1 MMNRK
6 KLYLTISALFVSL
19 AVLVVFYVLFFTP
32 VNSED
37 NIHVDWISTYYSE
50 QTQSTGNEDIEDEQT
65 QSSLPEISRLNFP
78 LEIDQ
83 RGPIFFNL
91 YGEVELSD
99 KKAPGLL
106 IPAVREAHVQV
117 IFNGQLILDIEFPKE
132 FEKSS
137 QLLYSHIEQI
147 NPALIKDTNK
157 VIIQY
162 QGRDKLEIYTA
173 PYFGD
178 FIQLRG
184 QINSIRFLGQDL
196 YLIIFGMGAL
206 LSVILIS
213 LGKHVATKKNSYV
226 AMGIAMIFNSLGS
239 FLYIVNSP
247 DFFIGI
253 YSEQIFKVL
262 QPISYTLFIY
272 ILVIGI
278 ESYYNTDSK
287 NNLSH
292 KLLFPNITACFVIYL
307 GFDIA
312 QYIMSYIN
320 LSFMVFISF
329 NKKTTEFIY
338 PVTVLTAST
347 IYLLVIQLVGVVI
360 PFPVYALS
368 SMIIIFSFGIIMVRD
383 FQKTYKELQSTSNEL
398 YASYEELTAMNEEL
412 ESSYNELDRKVE
424 ERTYELNK
432 TTVALKT
439 LLDNTE
445 EGFLTFS
452 ESLIIDPE
460 YSLQCETIF
469 GKRISNRSISAIL
482 GNEDPNAIEFLDK
495 VFTKVLKEEK
505 PYAIDMYL
513 SLLPDT
519 ITIDNKTIKLNYKLI
534 ETESE
539 GRKIMVIL
547 HDISEKVELQNE
559 IENERNILKMV
570 IKVLNSREDYL
581 ELIRDFRDFTM
592 NGMEQI
598 SSSQLDNEDKIA
610 EIFRMIHTYKG
621 SFANFDTIYAV
632 SSLHSFENVLNEKRK
647 SLIQY
652 DNNQLTDF
660 FNSFDYNSWIRKD
673 IDIIRELLG
682 SDFFSIEQKLLIDPE
697 RIYELENKIAESELG
712 EEGREFLIE
721 LKRLRYTSF
730 KELLNYYKNYTSRLA
745 QRMGKFISPVII
757 EGEDI
762 PVDRELY
769 KSLIRSLTHLFR
781 NSIYHGIEN
790 PEERARKG
798 KSEYGLI
805 RVEVNRQGEFIELV
819 IRDDGRGIDVDR
831 VVMTAVEKGFVSN
844 DQAEKMPYKEKLNL
858 VLKDRLSTS
867 KKVSD
872 ISGRGVGLSALKHE
886 LEKFEGDIEI
896 ITKKDNGTTF
906 KLLIP
911 IKEAHEMPELPIKS
925 ILDMIKRE
933 VDDYLDTHK
942 IKLQELNQDKLF
954 DGIELYRYNS
964 LIRLSGSVYATVF
977 LSAERN
983 IAELFASRLLMGVNT
998 NLLSERDISD
1008 GVCEQCNIFVG
1019 NAMREASKNEAVLS
1033 ISSPVSLKCN
1043 DGCLN
1048 YPDKE
1053 KHIYSVQTEY
1063 GKIRFGVIEK

>member
-1 MMNRK
+1 MNRK
-6 KLYLTISALFVSL
+6 KLYLTLSALFVTL
-19 AVLVVFYVLFFTP
+19 LVLVFFYVLFFTP
-32 VNSED
+32 INSDD
-37 NIHVDWISTYYSE
+37 NIQVDWIYAYYSE
-50 QTQSTGNEDIEDEQT
+50 RPQETEAVSEI
-65 QSSLPEISRLNFP
+65 PELANPNFP

-83 RGPIFFNL
+83 RGPIYFNL
-91 YGEVELSD
+91 YGEVVLSD
-99 KKAPGLL
+99 KNTSGLL
-106 IPAVREAHVQV
+106 IPAVRGAHVQV
-117 IFNGQLILDIEFPKE
+117 IFNGQLILDTVFPREFD
-132 FEKSS
+132 KSS
-137 QLLYSHIEQI
+137 QLLFSHIEPI
-147 NPALIKDTNK
+147 NPELIEDINK

-162 QGRDKLEIYTA
+162 RGRDRLEIFTA

-178 FIQLRG
+178 FAKLRG
-184 QINSIRFLGQDL
+184 QINTIRFLGQDF
-196 YLIIFGMGAL
+196 YLIIFGMGTL
-206 LSVILIS
+206 LSVTLIS
-213 LGKHVATKKNSYV
+213 LGKHVSSKKNSYV
-226 AMGIAMIFNSLGS
+226 AMGIAMLFNAMGS
-239 FLYIVNSP
+239 FLYILNSP
-247 DFFIGI
+247 DFFSGI

-272 ILVIGI
+272 FLVIGI
-278 ESYYNTDSK
+278 ESYYNNDSK
-287 NNLSH
+287 NTISH

-320 LSFMVFISF
+320 LSFMVFLSF
-329 NKKTTEFIY
+329 NRKTTEFIY

-347 IYLLVIQLVGVVI
+347 IYLLVVQLIGFII

-383 FQKTYKELQSTSNEL
+383 FQKTYQELQSTSNEL

-460 YSLQCETIF
+460 YSLQCENMF
-469 GKRISNRSISAIL
+469 GKKISNRSISAIL
-482 GNEDPNAIEFLDK
+482 GDEKPKTIEFLDK
-495 VFTKVLKEEK
+495 VFTKILHEDK
-505 PYAIDMYL
+505 PYALDMYI
-513 SLLPDT
+513 SLLPET
-519 ITIDNKTIKLNYKLI
+519 ITVGTKTIQLNYKVI
-534 ETESE
+534 ETDSE

-598 SSSQLDNEDKIA
+598 CMSQLDNEDKIA

-621 SFANFDTIYAV
+621 SFANFDTINAV
-632 SSLHSFENVLNEKRK
+632 TSLHTFETELNDKRK
-647 SLIQY
+647 VLSQY
-652 DNNQLTDF
+652 NGPQLVDF
-660 FNSFDYNSWIRKD
+660 FNSYDYNSWIRKD
-673 IDIIRELLG
+673 IDIIRDLLG
-682 SDFFSIEQKLLIDPE
+682 SDFFSMEQKLSIDPD
-697 RIYELENKIAESELG
+697 RIVELENKIAESELG

-730 KELLNYYKNYTSRLA
+730 TELLTYYKNYTGQLA
-745 QRMGKFISPVII
+745 QRMGKFINPVII

-762 PVDRELY
+762 PIDRELY
-769 KSLIRSLTHLFR
+769 KPMIRALTHLFR
-781 NSIYHGIEN
+781 NSIYHGIET

-798 KSEYGLI
+798 KSEYGQI
-805 RVEVNRQGEFIELV
+805 KVEVKQTGENIQL
-819 IRDDGRGIDVDR
+819 ILYDDGRGVNIDA
-831 VVMTAVEKGFVSN
+831 VVKTALEKGFVEKK
-844 DQAEKMPYKEKLNL
+844 QLEKMSESERLSL
-858 VLKDRLSTS
+858 ILKDRLSTS

-886 LEKFEGDIEI
+886 LEKFQGEIEI
-896 ITKKDNGTTF
+896 QTKKDIGTTF
-906 KLLIP
+906 KLIIP
-911 IKEAHEMPELPIKS
+911 IKEAHEMPELPIKA
-925 ILDMIKRE
+925 ILDMIKKE
-933 VDDYLDTHK
+933 VDDFLDSESIH
-942 IKLQELNQDKLF
+942 IINVNQNRF
-954 DGIELYRYNS
+954 YDGIELFRYNA

-977 LSAERN
+977 LSAERKM
-983 IAELFASRLLMGVNT
+983 AEMFASKLLMDIETSTLDEN
-998 NLLSERDISD
+998 DISD

-1019 NAMREASKNEAVLS
+1019 NAMREASKKEAVLS

-1053 KHIYSVQTEY
+1053 KHIYSLQTEY
-1063 GKIRFGVIEK
+1063 GMLKFGVIEK

>member
-1 MMNRK
+1 MNKK
-6 KLYLTISALFVSL
+6 KLYLTASALFVFF
-19 AVLVVFYVLFFTP
+19 AVLIIFYILFFTP
-32 VNSED
+32 INSQA
-37 NIHVDWISTYYSE
+37 NIKVDWISSYFSQPDESDQQEEKNFVMPELSE
-50 QTQSTGNEDIEDEQT
+50 
-65 QSSLPEISRLNFP
+65 LNFP

-106 IPAVREAHVQV
+106 IPAVQGAHVQV
-117 IFNGQLILDIEFPKE
+117 IFNGQLITDTVFPKD
-132 FEKSS
+132 FDKPS
-137 QLLYSHIEQI
+137 QLLYSYIEQI
-147 NPALIKDTNK
+147 NPELLEDVNK

-162 QGRDKLEIYTA
+162 MGRDKLEIYTS

-178 FIQLRG
+178 FISLRI
-184 QINSIRFLGQDL
+184 QINAIKFLGQDF

-226 AMGIAMIFNSLGS
+226 AMGIAMIFNALGS
-239 FLYIVNSP
+239 FLYILNSP
-247 DFFIGI
+247 DFFVFF
-253 YSEQIFKVL
+253 SSDQLFTVL

-272 ILVIGI
+272 FLVIGI
-278 ESYYNTDSK
+278 ESYYNSDSK
-287 NNLSH
+287 NNISH

-312 QYIMSYIN
+312 QYIISYIN
-320 LSFMVFISF
+320 LSFMVFLSF
-329 NKKTTEFIY
+329 NRKTTEFIY
-338 PVTVLTAST
+338 PVSVLTAST
-347 IYLLVIQLVGVVI
+347 IYLLIVQLIGVII

-383 FQKTYKELQSTSNEL
+383 FQKTYQELQSTSNEL

-460 YSLQCETIF
+460 YSLQCETMF
-469 GKRISNRSISAIL
+469 GKEISNRSISAIL
-482 GNEDPNAIEFLDK
+482 GNEKPETTEFLDK
-495 VFTKVLKEEK
+495 VFTKIMHEDRS
-505 PYAIDMYL
+505 YAVDMYI
-513 SLLPDT
+513 SLLPET
-519 ITIDNKTIKLNYKLI
+519 ITLGTKTIQLNYKLI
-534 ETESE
+534 DTNSE
-539 GRKIMVIL
+539 DRKIMVIL

-581 ELIRDFRDFTM
+581 ELIRDFSDFTM

-598 SSSQLDNEDKIA
+598 CNSQLESEDKIA

-621 SFANFDTIYAV
+621 SFANFDTINAV
-632 SSLHSFENVLNEKRK
+632 ASLHDFETILNDKRK
-647 SLIQY
+647 SLLKY
-652 DNNQLTDF
+652 TNNQLVDF
-660 FNSFDYNSWIRKD
+660 FNSYDYNSWIRKD
-673 IDIIRELLG
+673 IDIIRGLLG
-682 SDFFSIEQKLLIDPE
+682 SDFFSMEQKLSIDPE

-730 KELLNYYKNYTSRLA
+730 TELLSYYKNYTSQLA
-745 QRMGKFISPVII
+745 KRMGKFINPVII
-757 EGEDI
+757 DGEDI

-790 PEERARKG
+790 PEERVRKG
-798 KSEYGLI
+798 KPEYGQI
-805 RVEVNRQGEFIELV
+805 KVEVNKKGELIEL
-819 IRDDGRGIDVDR
+819 IIHDDGRGINLNAVCN
-831 VVMTAVEKGFVSN
+831 TAIEKGFVEKE
-844 DQAEKMPYKEKLNL
+844 QIEKMDESEKLKL
-858 VLKDRLSTS
+858 ILKDRLSTS
-867 KKVSD
+867 KQVSD

-886 LEKFEGDIEI
+886 LEKFQGEIEI
-896 ITKKDNGTTF
+896 QTKKDSGTTF
-906 KLLIP
+906 KLIIP
-911 IKEAHEMPELPIKS
+911 IKEAHEMPELPIKA
-925 ILDMIKRE
+925 ILDMIKKE
-933 VDDYLDTHK
+933 VDDFLDTQK
-942 IKLQELNQDKLF
+942 IALSESNQEEF
-954 DGIELYRYNS
+954 YDGIELYRYNA

-977 LSAERN
+977 LSAERKT
-983 IAELFASRLLMGVNT
+983 AEIFASKLLMDIDT
-998 NLLSERDISD
+998 STLSEKDISD

-1019 NAMREASKNEAVLS
+1019 NAMREASKKEAVLS

-1053 KHIYSVQTEY
+1053 KHIYSLQTEY
-1063 GKIRFGVIEK
+1063 GMMKFGVIEK

>member
-6 KLYLTISALFVSL
+6 KLYLTASALFVSF
-19 AVLVVFYVLFFTP
+19 AVLIIFYVLFFTP
-32 VNSED
+32 INSED
-37 NIHVDWISTYYSE
+37 NIQVDWISSYYY
-50 QTQSTGNEDIEDEQT
+50 QEDEMDQQEKT
-65 QSSLPEISRLNFP
+65 SSEIPELTELKFP

-91 YGEVELSD
+91 YGEVQLSD

-106 IPAVREAHVQV
+106 IPAVRDAHVQV
-117 IFNGQLILDIEFPKE
+117 IFNGHLITDTVFPKD
-132 FEKSS
+132 FDKSS
-137 QLLYSHIEQI
+137 QLLYSYIEQI
-147 NPALIKDTNK
+147 NPEIIRDVNK

-162 QGRDKLEIYTA
+162 TGRDRLEIYTS

-178 FIQLRG
+178 FSSLRS
-184 QINSIRFLGQDL
+184 QINTIRFLGQDF

-226 AMGIAMIFNSLGS
+226 AMGIAMIFNAIGS
-239 FLYIVNSP
+239 FLYIINSP
-247 DFFIGI
+247 DFFVTFS
-253 YSEQIFKVL
+253 SEQLFNVL

-272 ILVIGI
+272 FLVIGI
-278 ESYYNTDSK
+278 ESYYNIDSK
-287 NNLSH
+287 NSISH

-312 QYIMSYIN
+312 QYIISYIN
-320 LSFMVFISF
+320 LSFMVFLSF
-329 NKKTTEFIY
+329 NRKTTEFIY

-347 IYLLVIQLVGVVI
+347 IYLLIVQLIGVVI

-383 FQKTYKELQSTSNEL
+383 FQKTYQELQSTSNEL

-460 YSLQCETIF
+460 YSLQCETMF
-469 GKRISNRSISAIL
+469 GKKISNRSISAIL
-482 GNEDPNAIEFLDK
+482 GNEKSGTIDFLDK
-495 VFTKVLKEEK
+495 VFTKIMREDKL
-505 PYAIDMYL
+505 YAIDMYI
-513 SLLPDT
+513 SLLPEI
-519 ITIDNKTIKLNYKLI
+519 ITIGSKTIQLNYKLI
-534 ETESE
+534 DTDSE

-570 IKVLNSREDYL
+570 IKVLNSRDDYL

-598 SSSQLDNEDKIA
+598 CTSQLTNEDKIA
-610 EIFRMIHTYKG
+610 EIFRMVHTYKG
-621 SFANFDTIYAV
+621 SFANFDTINAV
-632 SSLHSFENVLNEKRK
+632 NALHSFETILNDERK
-647 SLIQY
+647 KLAQNN
-652 DNNQLTDF
+652 NNQLVDF
-660 FNSFDYNSWIRKD
+660 FSSYDYNSWIRKD
-673 IDIIRELLG
+673 IDIIRDLLG
-682 SDFFSIEQKLLIDPE
+682 SDFFSMEQKLSIDPD
-697 RIYELENKIAESELG
+697 RILELENKIAESELG

-730 KELLNYYKNYTSRLA
+730 TELLSYYKNYTSQLA
-745 QRMGKFISPVII
+745 QRMGKFINPVII
-757 EGEDI
+757 EGEAI
-762 PVDRELY
+762 PVDKELY
-769 KSLIRSLTHLFR
+769 KPLIRSLTHLFR

-798 KSEYGLI
+798 KSEYGQI
-805 RVEVNRQGEFIELV
+805 KVEVKQKEELIELV
-819 IRDDGRGIDVDR
+819 IQDDGRGINLDAVCK
-831 VVMTAVEKGFVSN
+831 TALEKGFV
-844 DQAEKMPYKEKLNL
+844 EKEQIEQMSEPEKLNL
-858 VLKDRLSTS
+858 ILKDRLSTS

-886 LEKFEGDIEI
+886 MGKFNGEIEI
-896 ITKKDNGTTF
+896 QTKKDKGTTF
-906 KLLIP
+906 KLTIP
-911 IKEAHEMPELPIKS
+911 IKEAHEMPELPIKA
-925 ILDMIKRE
+925 ILDMIKKE
-933 VDDYLDTHK
+933 VDDFLDTQNIALSELK
-942 IKLQELNQDKLF
+942 QENF
-954 DGIELYRYNS
+954 YDGIELYRYNA

-977 LSAERN
+977 LSAERK
-983 IAELFASRLLMGVNT
+983 IAEIFASKLLMDIDSSS
-998 NLLSERDISD
+998 LSERDISD

-1019 NAMREASKNEAVLS
+1019 NAMREASKKEAVLS

-1053 KHIYSVQTEY
+1053 KYIYNLQTEY
-1063 GKIRFGVIEK
+1063 GTMKFGVIEK

>member
-6 KLYLTISALFVSL
+6 KLYLTASALFVFF
-19 AVLVVFYVLFFTP
+19 AVLIIFYVIFFAP
-32 VNSED
+32 INNQD
-37 NIHVDWISTYYSE
+37 NIQVNWISSYYSQPDALDQQE
-50 QTQSTGNEDIEDEQT
+50 ENNSVM
-65 QSSLPEISRLNFP
+65 PEMTELSFP
-78 LEIDQ
+78 LEINQ
-83 RGPIFFNL
+83 RGPISFNL

-106 IPAVREAHVQV
+106 IPAVQGAHVQV
-117 IFNGQLILDIEFPKE
+117 IFNGQLITDTVFPKN
-132 FEKSS
+132 FDKSS
-137 QLLYSHIEQI
+137 QLLYSYIEQI
-147 NPALIKDTNK
+147 NPELLKDVNK
-157 VIIQY
+157 VFIQY
-162 QGRDKLEIYTA
+162 MGRDQLELYTS

-178 FIQLRG
+178 FISLRR
-184 QINSIRFLGQDL
+184 QINTIKFLGQDF

-226 AMGIAMIFNSLGS
+226 AMGIAMIFNALGS
-239 FLYIVNSP
+239 FLYIINSP
-247 DFFIGI
+247 DFFVFF
-253 YSEQIFKVL
+253 SSDQLFTVL

-272 ILVIGI
+272 FLVIGI
-278 ESYYNTDSK
+278 ESYYNSSDSK
-287 NNLSH
+287 NNISH
-292 KLLFPNITACFVIYL
+292 KLLLPNIIACLVIYL
-307 GFDIA
+307 GLDIA
-312 QYIMSYIN
+312 QYIISYIN
-320 LSFMVFISF
+320 LSFMVFLSF
-329 NKKTTEFIY
+329 KRKTTEFIY

-347 IYLLVIQLVGVVI
+347 IYLLVVQYIGVII

-383 FQKTYKELQSTSNEL
+383 FQKTYQELQTTSNEL

-412 ESSYNELDRKVE
+412 ENSYNELDRKVE

-439 LLDNTE
+439 ILNNTE

-460 YSLQCETIF
+460 YSLQCETMF
-469 GKRISNRSISAIL
+469 GKKISNRSISAIL
-482 GNEDPNAIEFLDK
+482 GNEKQETVAFLDK
-495 VFTKVLKEEK
+495 VFTRILHEDK
-505 PYAIDMYL
+505 PYAIDMYI
-513 SLLPDT
+513 SLLPET
-519 ITIDNKTIKLNYKLI
+519 IAIGSKTLQLNYKLI
-534 ETESE
+534 DTDSE

-547 HDISEKVELQNE
+547 HDISEKLELQNE

-570 IKVLNSREDYL
+570 INVLNSREDYL

-598 SSSQLDNEDKIA
+598 CNSQLETEDKIA
-610 EIFRMIHTYKG
+610 EIFRMIHTFKG
-621 SFANFDTIYAV
+621 SFANFDTINAV
-632 SSLHSFENVLNEKRK
+632 TALHDFETILNDKRK
-647 SLIQY
+647 SLLNY
-652 DNNQLTDF
+652 TNNQLVDF
-660 FNSFDYNSWIRKD
+660 FNDYDYNSWIEKD

-682 SDFFSIEQKLLIDPE
+682 SDFFSLEKKLSIDPD

-730 KELLNYYKNYTSRLA
+730 TELLSYYKNYTSQLA
-745 QRMGKFISPVII
+745 QRMGKLINPVII

-798 KSEYGLI
+798 KSEYGQI
-805 RVEVNRQGEFIELV
+805 KVEVNKKGERIEL
-819 IRDDGRGIDVDR
+819 IIHDDGRGINLDAVCK
-831 VVMTAVEKGFVSN
+831 TALEKGFV
-844 DQAEKMPYKEKLNL
+844 EKEQIEQMSESEKLNL
-858 VLKDRLSTS
+858 ILKDRLSTS

-886 LEKFEGDIEI
+886 LEKFQGEIEI
-896 ITKKDNGTTF
+896 QTVPDSGTTF
-906 KLLIP
+906 KLTIP
-911 IKEAHEMPELPIKS
+911 IKEAHEMPELPIKAV
-925 ILDMIKRE
+925 LDMIKKE
-933 VDDYLDTHK
+933 VDDFLDSQK
-942 IKLQELNQDKLF
+942 IMLMELNQEQF
-954 DGIELYRYNS
+954 YDGIELYRYNA
-964 LIRLSGSVYATVF
+964 LIRLSGSVYGTVF
-977 LSAERN
+977 LSAERK
-983 IAELFASRLLMGVNT
+983 IAELFASKLLMNIDANT
-998 NLLSERDISD
+998 LSERDISD

-1019 NAMREASKNEAVLS
+1019 NALREASKKEAVLS

-1043 DGCLN
+1043 DGRLN

-1053 KHIYSVQTEY
+1053 KHIYSLQTEY
-1063 GKIRFGVIEK
+1063 GMMKFGVIEK